1 MNKQDIFERLQAIL
15 VETFEIE
22 PERIVPQAR
31 LYEDLDIDSI
41 DAVDLIVKLKPLF
54 GKKLQPEAFKAVRS
68 LQDVVDALYG
78 LTLDDAAAPAAA
90 VAMPDIAQ
98 TAAAQAVD

>member
-1 MNKQDIFERLQAIL
+1 MNKQDIFERLQVIL
-15 VETFEIE
+15 IETFEIE
-22 PERIVPQAR
+22 AKRIVPQAR

-54 GKKLQPEAFKAVRS
+54 GKKLQPDAFKAVRS

-78 LTLDDAAAPAAA
+78 LALDEGAGAPTPATL
-90 VAMPDIAQ
+90 PDIPQ
-98 TAAAQAVD
+98 AAAQAVQG